1 MLLAIKVVVLE
12 GYIKIPVTDLYHFYL
27 SSDDGSMLY
36 VDGEKLVDNIG
47 LHGLEE
53 VKGTKALAAGY
64 HRIRI
69 EYFEKSGGDEL
80 HLQMESKAANKK
92 DVPAAILFH

>member
-1 MLLAIKVVVLE
+1 MLE

-36 VDGEKLVDNIG
+36 VDGEKLVDNNG

-80 HLQMESKAANKK
+80 HLMIESKTDKK
-92 DVPAAILFH
+92 KELPALMLFH